1 MCEISDLAWEYFSVS
16 VPVVVICAPLG
27 SLLASHFHRLVLATF
42 VYVLEICA
50 LLGFLATQPSI
61 ELILVGC
68 VIIGCSFVFFLA
80 ISRIG
85 KFVDDHLPRNI
96 QSPRY
101 INAETMST
109 PLM

>member
-1 MCEISDLAWEYFSVS
+1 M
-16 VPVVVICAPLG
+16 G

-42 VYVLEICA
+42 VYVLEIAA
-50 LLGFLATQPSI
+50 LLGFLATGPSI

-68 VIIGCSFVFFLA
+68 VIIGLSFGFFLV

-85 KFVDDHLPRNI
+85 KYIDDRLPLIR
-96 QSPRY
+96 SPNY
-101 INAETMST
+101 INAESIST